1 MPSERRAYAAMTH
14 HMHTIPIPKDQHTLP
29 TRGRH
34 SALRASL
41 APRETGPPGSF
52 RLGWVAR
59 PTVGIGWN
67 SEGEESKCT
76 DSWWARLQ
84 ASQAL
89 PPARSS
95 FRLSFRSRPA
105 ARAAPPRGP
114 PRSADAPHPP
124 GPARALLP
132 APRSAQQQAQDDEGL
147 TRSALQ
153 QAQDEGLELAL
164 SGCNA
169 SGYVGVDY
177 HCEQRG
183 ARPNPYRASLNHK
196 HLGSFRTGAEAAL
209 CAARERARLGIAT
222 RHLGTAPRVAEPEH
236 GLGSG
241 RRVGAKVCAHPWL
254 SPHP

>member
-132 APRSAQQQAQDDEGL
+132 APRCRPRTGRKAGIAHVASHG
-147 TRSALQ
+147 RSARWPWSRVTARDSGSLQ
-153 QAQDEGLELAL
+153 RSYAPPAYVCERL
-164 SGCNA
+164 SSSPWPLPRQHGRRSPPA
-169 SGYVGVDY
+169 SPASPSHPGGYVD
-177 HCEQRG
+177 HQRLPKDVG
-183 ARPNPYRASLNHK
+183 RQLS
-196 HLGSFRTGAEAAL
+196 
-209 CAARERARLGIAT
+209 ER
-222 RHLGTAPRVAEPEH
+222 
-236 GLGSG
+236 
-241 RRVGAKVCAHPWL
+241 
-254 SPHP
+254 